1 MSKDGIGNRVLNH
14 VDPSRRDFVKRVLAG
29 AAFAAPVVASFS
41 IESLYVNAAYG
52 QSSSSSSASSSACN
66 ISGSCRCLAD
76 PGYVGP
82 AVFQAYVED
91 TSGNTRVNGELAFV
105 IRGDGDF
112 DRDDPNGTVANVSF
126 SLTKDAQVT
135 SAYLTINGQEVATI
149 PLEDSHELGKHDL
162 TGKIKAS
169 DLLNLCDFDAL
180 LQAMAS
186 QQVVAVVQG
195 TYSGWS
201 FNAQGSVTPASA
213 SPIIE
218 IKA

>member
-52 QSSSSSSASSSACN
+52 QSSSSGSASSSSACN
-66 ISGSCRCLAD
+66 ISGSCQCLAD

-91 TSGNTRVNGELAFV
+91 TSGNTRVNGELFLHISGDCHDNEAAD
-105 IRGDGDF
+105 IRL
-112 DRDDPNGTVANVSF
+112 RMTP
-126 SLTKDAQVT
+126 DAEAT
-135 SAYLTINGQEVATI
+135 AAHLTINGQEVATI

-195 TYSGWS
+195 TYSGRS
-201 FNAQGSVTPASA
+201 FNAQGSVLPASA

>member
-52 QSSSSSSASSSACN
+52 LSSSSASASSSSSSSSSGCN
-66 ISGSCRCLAD
+66 ISGSCQCLAD

-91 TSGNTRVNGELAFV
+91 TSGNTRVNGELFLHISGDCHDNEAAD
-105 IRGDGDF
+105 IRL
-112 DRDDPNGTVANVSF
+112 RMTP
-126 SLTKDAQVT
+126 DAEAT
-135 SAYLTINGQEVATI
+135 AAHLTINGQEVATI
-149 PLEDSHELGKHDL
+149 PLEDSHEHGKHDL

-195 TYSGWS
+195 TYSGRS
-201 FNAQGSVTPASA
+201 FNAQGSVLPASA

>member
-52 QSSSSSSASSSACN
+52 QSSSSGSASSSSACN
-66 ISGSCRCLAD
+66 ISGSCQCLAD

-91 TSGNTRVNGELAFV
+91 TSGNTRVNGELFLHISGDCHDNEAAD
-105 IRGDGDF
+105 IRL
-112 DRDDPNGTVANVSF
+112 RMTP
-126 SLTKDAQVT
+126 DAEAT
-135 SAYLTINGQEVATI
+135 AAHLTINGQEVATI
-149 PLEDSHELGKHDL
+149 PLEDSHEHGKHDL

-195 TYSGWS
+195 TYSGRS
-201 FNAQGSVTPASA
+201 FNAQGSVLPASA

>member
-1 MSKDGIGNRVLNH
+1 
-14 VDPSRRDFVKRVLAG
+14 VLAG

-52 QSSSSSSASSSACN
+52 QSSSSGSASSSSACN
-66 ISGSCRCLAD
+66 ISGSCQCLAD

-91 TSGNTRVNGELAFV
+91 TSGNTRVNGELFLHISGDCHDNEAAD
-105 IRGDGDF
+105 IRL
-112 DRDDPNGTVANVSF
+112 RMTP
-126 SLTKDAQVT
+126 DAEAT
-135 SAYLTINGQEVATI
+135 AAHLTINGQEVATI

-195 TYSGWS
+195 TYSGRS
-201 FNAQGSVTPASA
+201 FNAQGSVLPASA